1 MSSKHAEAP
10 APPAEQQQLCWTKPG
25 LKPRPGAAATTLFTA
40 CFTCSRFLDALPQPG
55 SPSCSNSWELLE
67 AAQTQSWLCYAWR
80 VVNRRILGPPLDP
93 VLPLGAQDFC
103 NLRFSKL
110 DVFPNPLIAG
120 WKAVSAFAALCIPGC
135 VTPYDASPN
144 PPENINI
151 DGGICFHLD
160 VLLSFSR
167 HHIGELLW

>member
-1 MSSKHAEAP
+1 MRSKHAEAP
-10 APPAEQQQLCWTKPG
+10 APPAERQQLCWTKLG
-25 LKPRPGAAATTLFTA
+25 LKPQPGAAATTLHSAFHMQPVSGRPPA
-40 CFTCSRFLDALPQPG
+40 AGEPKLLKQLGAAGSR
-55 SPSCSNSWELLE
+55 
-67 AAQTQSWLCYAWR
+67 QTQSWLCCAGH

-110 DVFPNPLIAG
+110 DVFPNPLISG
-120 WKAVSAFAALCIPGC
+120 WEAVSASAALCIPGC

-144 PPENINI
+144 PPENISI

-160 VLLSFSR
+160 ALLSFSR
-167 HHIGELLW
+167 HRIGELLW